1 MRNVSK
7 TESGIDIAHVLEQ
20 TQTEYRTEQIML
32 VKYADG
38 KFVPGNGI
46 PVMRCTIVGKLNK
59 VEMASGEGPSTL
71 SAISKAIDALISRT
85 GVSPVM
91 LTEADQ
97 LRNKV
102 ALLEQ
107 QINTLING
115 LAAARSDAAPAE
127 SAPEPERRGKVKT
140 PSTT

>member
-1 MRNVSK
+1 MRNISK
-7 TESGIDIAHVLEQ
+7 TESGIDIAHVLGQ
-20 TQTEYRTEQIML
+20 AQAEYRTEQIML
-32 VKYADG
+32 VRYADG
-38 KFVPGNGI
+38 KLVPGNGI
-46 PVMRCTIVGKLNK
+46 PVIRCTVSGKLNK
-59 VEMASGEGPSTL
+59 LEMARGEGPSTL
-71 SAISKAIDALISRT
+71 AAVSKAIDELISKT

-140 PSTT
+140 PSNP

>member
-1 MRNVSK
+1 MRNISK
-7 TESGIDIAHVLEQ
+7 TQSGIDIAHVLKQ
-20 TQTEYRTEQIML
+20 AQATYRTEQIML
-32 VKYADG
+32 VKYEDG
-38 KFVPGNGI
+38 KLVSGNGI
-46 PVMRCTIVGKLNK
+46 PVIRCTIVGELNK
-59 VEMASGEGPSTL
+59 VEMARGEGSNIL
-71 SAISKAIDALISRT
+71 VAVSKAIDSLIEKT